1 MRNKFDIDISDVEEF
16 TLPVI
21 KKQGQRW
28 FIEFYYKGKRNRLTY
43 ELNRIKDLK
52 LRERKFILY
61 RNALEKKL
69 LDGFNP
75 EEENENDN
83 QVATFEK
90 AFQYGYNKVIKNIR
104 PATLRSYESYLKPV
118 FKTESYTTIKDVPVT
133 EIKRKDLI
141 DLFEEVELSK
151 SVSVVNKAIAVF
163 KIVFNKLIEYDVI
176 EHSVMSKVKKRKEA
190 KGKIVIATND
200 QVLKIKDH
208 LESYLPNLWG
218 LVLFIFHS
226 GLRPGEVLSVK
237 LNMINLKKRTIII
250 PKEYIKTNIER
261 VVAIDNV
268 LYNYISSMN
277 INEYDSNMYLL
288 GRGKNKDL
296 SISEIKSTM
305 WRIHYLWNTEV
316 KTPLELDINLYSF
329 KHLRANKELMINNNL
344 EQAKVLF
351 GHTDMKTTEIYANQ
365 KNEIFIE
372 RLKDST
378 LDLNNLK

>member
-118 FKTESYTTIKDVPVT
+118 FKTESYATIKDIPIT

-141 DLFEEVELSK
+141 NLFEEVELSK

-176 EHSVMSKVKKRKEA
+176 EHSVMSKVKKRKES
-190 KGKIVIATND
+190 KNKIVIATNE

-208 LESYLPNLWG
+208 LGNYLPNLWG

-237 LNMINLKKRTIII
+237 LNMINL
-250 PKEYIKTNIER
+250 
-261 VVAIDNV
+261 
-268 LYNYISSMN
+268 
-277 INEYDSNMYLL
+277 
-288 GRGKNKDL
+288 
-296 SISEIKSTM
+296 
-305 WRIHYLWNTEV
+305 
-316 KTPLELDINLYSF
+316 
-329 KHLRANKELMINNNL
+329 
-344 EQAKVLF
+344 
-351 GHTDMKTTEIYANQ
+351 
-365 KNEIFIE
+365 
-372 RLKDST
+372 
-378 LDLNNLK
+378 